1 MTIGDQSTSIPEKWQ
16 EVTNGPVV
24 PFYLVLCLSL
34 SSPRKN
40 PSCPVNFFEI
50 LFEMAKG
57 GFKRKP
63 NWTEDEC
70 LFLAELVEERKDII
84 KGKFGPSLTS
94 AKKKTAWKDIA
105 DRINEAFP
113 RTTRTPLDA
122 ERNSAWAR
130 QAPRASP
137 PEQFGT
143 YLVMFLGPPPYENN
157 MPTLPNWDGL
167 PV

>member
-1 MTIGDQSTSIPEKWQ
+1 M
-16 EVTNGPVV
+16 
-24 PFYLVLCLSL
+24 
-34 SSPRKN
+34 
-40 PSCPVNFFEI
+40 NFFEI

-122 ERNSAWAR
+122 ERKWYVVQSKGRREIAELNIV
-130 QAPRASP
+130 
-137 PEQFGT
+137 
-143 YLVMFLGPPPYENN
+143 LLLGGVLCALQGPLNY
-157 MPTLPNWDGL
+157 
-167 PV
+167 